1 MFNNKY
7 HHHNKPVDDEEDNED
22 NEKSTQEAPEYA
34 FDGFTI
40 ELNEKVALT
49 PLAASSSK

>member
-7 HHHNKPVDDEEDNED
+7 HHNKPVEEDDDNEE
-22 NEKSTQEAPEYA
+22 NEKSTQEAPGYA

-40 ELNEKVALT
+40 ELNEKVSLT
-49 PLAASSSK
+49 PVVASSSK